1 MIKHKVLAVVEARV
15 VTGPA
20 KNILRFATANRH
32 RVEIGFVT
40 FVRQADGAKGGQENN
55 LFVST
60 AQSLGLSVKTIR
72 EAGPLD
78 SSARAALKHICAQ
91 EAPDIVQTHGIKSHF
106 FLSLL
111 RERPFRWVAFHHGYT
126 NENFKMR
133 IYNQFDR
140 WSLRRSDL
148 VVTVCS
154 EFSRRLQH
162 RGVRKEQIVIVP
174 NSIPENFDRSNTDR
188 ECRAQTRANFGIA
201 ADESLL
207 ISVGRLSKEKG
218 HRYLIDAM
226 SHIRSLA
233 PQLRIQLLIAG
244 AGPSESELE
253 RQIRRLNLSQNV
265 RILGYLPDV
274 KPLFSIADLFVL
286 PSLSEGCPNVL
297 LESIATRVP
306 IVASRVGGVPELVRD
321 AESALLVPP
330 ANAEAL
336 AESVGKLLF
345 DRVKAE
351 QLADTAFDTARRQ
364 FAPELYDQNVLNV
377 YAQATRR
384 ARSPMGDAHLCVD

>member
-1 MIKHKVLAVVEARV
+1 
-15 VTGPA
+15 
-20 KNILRFATANRH
+20 
-32 RVEIGFVT
+32 
-40 FVRQADGAKGGQENN
+40 
-55 LFVST
+55 
-60 AQSLGLSVKTIR
+60 
-72 EAGPLD
+72 
-78 SSARAALKHICAQ
+78 
-91 EAPDIVQTHGIKSHF
+91 
-106 FLSLL
+106 
-111 RERPFRWVAFHHGYT
+111 
-126 NENFKMR
+126 
-133 IYNQFDR
+133 
-140 WSLRRSDL
+140 
-148 VVTVCS
+148 
-154 EFSRRLQH
+154 
-162 RGVRKEQIVIVP
+162 
-174 NSIPENFDRSNTDR
+174 
-188 ECRAQTRANFGIA
+188 
-201 ADESLL
+201 
-207 ISVGRLSKEKG
+207 
-218 HRYLIDAM
+218 M

-351 QLADTAFDTARRQ
+351 QLADTAFETARRQ

-377 YAQATRR
+377 YAQATRQ